1 MKTLMSV
8 QKNIINTIGN
18 TPLVELKKLNPN
30 PKVRIFAKLEGQN
43 PTGSLKDRIAL
54 YMLKEAEKSG
64 QLETGQTVLEA
75 TSGNTG
81 ISLAF
86 LCRLKGYKLTVVMPD
101 NVTAERTQ
109 LIKAFGAEIIYS
121 AGDKGTNGAIDMA
134 DEMGQKSQYFRVDQY
149 SNPANVA
156 AHYETTAT
164 EILEQVKEAPQ
175 GAGQVDYLVAG
186 LGTGGTLM
194 GVGKKLKEHN
204 PNCRLIA
211 IQPYPQGGLAGL
223 RNLSEGFVPPILDL
237 SLIDE
242 NIIVKDVEA
251 YEATR
256 NLLETEGIFAGVSS
270 GAAALQAAKLAS
282 KTDGGTIVTIFPD
295 NGWRYLSQGIWSKSP
310 EEISKRYS
318 GPLW

>member
-1 MKTLMSV
+1 METSTAA
-8 QKNIINTIGN
+8 QKKIIDTIGN
-18 TPLVELKKLNPN
+18 TPLVELIKLNSN

-54 YMLKEAEKSG
+54 FMLKDAEKTG
-64 QLETGQTVLEA
+64 QLEAGQTVLEA

-86 LCRLKGYKLTVVMPD
+86 LCHLKGYKLTVVMPD

-121 AGDKGTNGAIDMA
+121 EGSKGTNGAIDMA
-134 DEMGQKSQYFRVDQY
+134 NELAQKHQYFRIDQY
-149 SNPANVA
+149 SNPANIA
-156 AHYETTAT
+156 AHYETTAV
-164 EILEQVKEAPQ
+164 EILEQVKE
-175 GAGQVDYLVAG
+175 VDYLVAG

-194 GVGKKLKEHN
+194 GVGKRLKEHN
-204 PNCRLIA
+204 PDCRLVA

-223 RNLSEGFVPPILDL
+223 RNLSEGFIPPILDL

-242 NIIVKDVEA
+242 NIIVKDIQA
-251 YEATR
+251 FEATR
-256 NLLETEGIFAGVSS
+256 KLLEAEGIFAGISS
-270 GAAALQAAKLAS
+270 GAAALEAVKLAS
-282 KTDGGTIVTIFPD
+282 KIDEGTIVTIFPD
-295 NGWRYLSQGIWSKSP
+295 NGWRYLSQGIWTKKPS
-310 EEISKRYS
+310 EISKEYS